1 VFRIDEQLKAFV
13 ESGVVPVVC
22 TANPAGRP
30 HVAPA
35 WAPRVLED
43 GRTVDLFLD
52 SERAA
57 RTLANL
63 KSTKRIALTIGDPIT
78 YRSVQLKG
86 VYLSQ
91 GEPEEDDR
99 EWVQQQREA
108 TAAALA
114 LIGDPPAV
122 ISNLWME
129 EVVRVTF
136 EVEGGFDQTPGP
148 NAGTPL

>member
-1 VFRIDEQLKAFV
+1 MFRIDEELKTFI

-30 HVAPA
+30 HVMFA
-35 WAPRVLED
+35 WAPRVSDD
-43 GRTVDLFLD
+43 GSAILVFLD
-52 SERAA
+52 TERAA

-63 KSTKRIALTIGDPIT
+63 KATRRIALTLGDPIS

-86 VYLSQ
+86 TYRSE
-91 GEPEEDDR
+91 GEPDASDR
-99 EWVQQQREA
+99 QWVQQQRGA

-122 ISNLWME
+122 IRNLWLDD
-129 EVVRVTF
+129 VVSILF